1 MARTADT
8 QDVRKLLEAGAQLL
22 EVLPASNY
30 RREHLPGALNIPL
43 PQLTRAEIDAA
54 GLDAQR
60 PIVVYCYD
68 HECDLS
74 SRGAALLE
82 ALGFDEV
89 YDYADSKTA
98 WFGAG
103 LPAEGTVRDSS
114 RAGAIAR
121 PLPTCTF
128 DEQIGAIRTRFGAD
142 GLCAVVDADEIVL
155 GVVRDDA
162 CALGDATPVGA
173 VMQPG
178 PPSVRPSITAAD
190 LAESMEHDG
199 RRFVVV
205 STSLG
210 RLIGVITKSDLRGHH

>member
-43 PQLTRAEIDAA
+43 PQLTREEIDAA
-54 GLDAQR
+54 GLDTRR
-60 PIVVYCYD
+60 PTVVYCYD

-82 ALGFDEV
+82 AFGFDEV

-128 DEQIGAIRTRFGAD
+128 DEDVGAIRSRFGVD
-142 GLCAVVDADEIVL
+142 GLCAVVDAEEIVL
-155 GVVRDDA
+155 GVVREDVSSLD
-162 CALGDATPVGA
+162 GSTPVSA
-173 VMQPG
+173 VLQPG

-199 RRFVVV
+199 RRFVIV

-210 RLIGVITKSDLRGHH
+210 RLIGIVTKSDLRGHH